1 MIPFTEDIGVFF
13 ATIYGGISIG
23 ILFDIYRAC
32 KYNFNVIKAFSILY
46 DVVFWIIVTSLVF
59 ITINVVESFDLRY
72 YHFIALFIGFIIY
85 YKTLSRFVFKILNK
99 SIGFVLQTIRK
110 FVVYIC
116 KISVNLYYV
125 IIYSIHFLFDTI
137 FYIPKLI
144 LNIFKFMKVKS
155 RRLKFK
161 KIKSKG

>member
-1 MIPFTEDIGVFF
+1 MLPFTEDIGVFF

-32 KYNFNVIKAFSILY
+32 KSNFNVIKAFSILY

-72 YHFIALFIGFIIY
+72 YHFIALFVGFIVY
-85 YKTLSRFVFKILNK
+85 YKTVSVFVYNVLNK
-99 SIGFVLQTIRK
+99 FISFILQTIKK
-110 FVVYIC
+110 FVIYIC

-137 FYIPKLI
+137 FYIPNLI
-144 LNIFKFMKVKS
+144 LNIFKFIKFKSRKIKFKKVKS
-155 RRLKFK
+155 RV
-161 KIKSKG
+161 

>member
-1 MIPFTEDIGVFF
+1 MLPFTEDIGVFF

-32 KYNFNVIKAFSILY
+32 KSNFNVIKAFSILY

-72 YHFIALFIGFIIY
+72 YHFIALFVGFIVY
-85 YKTLSRFVFKILNK
+85 YKTVSIFVFNALNK
-99 SIGFVLQTIRK
+99 FISLILRTIKK
-110 FVVYIC
+110 FAIYIC

-137 FYIPKLI
+137 FYIPNLI
-144 LNIFKFMKVKS
+144 FNIFKFIKFKS
-155 RRLKFK
+155 RKFRLKK
-161 KIKSKG
+161 LKSRV

>member
-1 MIPFTEDIGVFF
+1 MLPFTEDIGVFL

-32 KYNFNVIKAFSILY
+32 KSNFNVIKFFSILY
-46 DVVFWIIVTSLVF
+46 DVLFWIIVTSLIF

-72 YHFIALFIGFIIY
+72 YHFIALFVGFIVY
-85 YKTLSRFVFKILNK
+85 YKTVSIFVFNALNK
-99 SIGFVLQTIRK
+99 FISLILRTIKK
-110 FVVYIC
+110 FAIYIC

-137 FYIPKLI
+137 FYIPNLI
-144 LNIFKFMKVKS
+144 LNIFKFIKVKS
-155 RRLKFK
+155 RKFKLK
-161 KIKSKG
+161 KIKSKV